1 MVNRDLTRRVK
12 HIGGVA
18 GARNAVLSDL
28 NLAVKLTR
36 WGREGGEGETDEKW
50 EEGGG
55 GREGGRGVGVSCLL

>member
-18 GARNAVLSDL
+18 GARNSVLSDL

-36 WGREGGEGETDEKW
+36 WRREGGEGR
-50 EEGGG
+50 
-55 GREGGRGVGVSCLL
+55 REGGRGVGVSCLL